1 MPTQRMPT
9 HRPQEAVF
17 DAFSQHPALKAL
29 ILPQSP
35 TAVCEAAIDLWER
48 LSNVLVAII
57 GTEGFEALYSRSV
70 HLAAAD
76 FSWLKPDADWDSS
89 DTRFY
94 EIRSA
99 MRDRPME
106 EAGQAMVVLF
116 STFTGVLS
124 TLIGLE
130 LTTNILRAA
139 WGDAYEETAQE
150 QPNV

>member
-1 MPTQRMPT
+1 MPTQRMST
-9 HRPQEAVF
+9 NRPKEA
-17 DAFSQHPALKAL
+17 AFHAFTQHHALKAL
-29 ILPQSP
+29 TLPQPQKLVSE
-35 TAVCEAAIDLWER
+35 VAIDLWER
-48 LSNVLVAII
+48 LSKVLVAII

-76 FSWLKPDADWDSS
+76 FPWLKPNANWDSTDS
-89 DTRFY
+89 RFY
-94 EIRSA
+94 ELTSA
-99 MRDRPME
+99 MHNRPQE

-139 WGDAYEETAQE
+139 WGDAFEEAAQE
-150 QPNV
+150 EPNV